1 MHTLG
6 RVSFAAAVGTLLL
19 VALPFVAR
27 AQTQPAGPC
36 QQAFRAC
43 MAKTTASQTN
53 ERVKCL
59 MDSANG
65 WYACLAKNCSATSN
79 SCNKTNECQAHC
91 TEVAGSGG
99 IKTCCK
105 NPTDPYTTTQCP
117 QEIDNKCQANNAQ
130 PTPIPDTSVV
140 DPMNPDDSSLPD
152 TPPATQQ
159 STNQGTGLDDVVGA
173 FDSPDPGATVPPNTT
188 IETELQSMND
198 RFLSDLNQMWQT
210 DLQNPSTQI
219 GDSNSNLQNRS
230 LLDSLRD
237 QWTSYSSPGA
247 GLDLSP
253 PREIPGWA
261 QSYSF
266 RSDTGY
272 IAPASFGPGV
282 IPPPAPTFT
291 QSAANY
297 ASIGRDYAA
306 SYARAIQNQAAV
318 LANRILSST
327 QSLLSQT
334 PPASESFTS
343 PSTQLRDL
351 ANTAQPLPGNVNESI
366 SVSLAQTNN
375 PNTQLE
381 DLATSEDRGVTVT
394 DPNVPVAIPN
404 AVTDVQP
411 RGSIYELYDRYP
423 LVVSNSD
430 IPVGT
435 PYSVVPSGCVGSLC
449 FVTATIPGPADIA
462 QQSPGGPFYVGT
474 SDNSHMMSL
483 GMGPESSDGL
493 NPRMPG
499 TVPIPAVTGLE
510 AEYAE
515 MSQRLLES
523 PNDPDVRAE
532 FNVVQDS
539 LAQARLERLESIPEQ
554 IESLRE
560 MQQNSPN
567 AASTDL
573 NQQIAVLESEYTA
586 LRDGVQNGFPG
597 EGPNG
602 GQTSFNSSDVS
613 NFNVVDPFDPD
624 GSISAQPTAGLEAN
638 LRSSEVLR
646 DMAAQNLIG
655 SVDTF
660 DAEITRLS
668 TSLDAAIE
676 ERGAAL
682 ERGDTDTVDR
692 LTPLIEEGLRLNSD
706 LITSYEQGVNQLGET
721 NAVRAAEIAAMNTE
735 IDRLNASLE
744 VQDPNVGDSLWDKT
758 KNTLSEYTQ
767 SFFDWLSPEPT
778 VEPGIQASAPEVT
791 VDFGDNSLNTQ
802 EAPLVAAEESAAA
815 QQPVAPRE
823 QGTPTRSLA
832 TFYAPGAGGT
842 IEGLYETSRA
852 NLEGEVNSQGNPVPR
867 TLDDVRLGRSEYVT
881 LASAPENYR
890 RFLDM
895 GPVTYVSPIDE
906 VTYTGDRDYAART
919 GAVFSPNLEN
929 VTGYTHD
936 TGGAFTAEGCARWGT
951 CAERLYK
958 YDVAVGDFRGW
969 SARDA
974 SGFVDSQG
982 YGANT
987 MHTWERV
994 SGVQPTGPL
1003 NNVVGT
1009 FQPVVPEAM
1018 TYTSPGSSPF
1028 SYGGDYASV
1037 DFGTD
1042 LNGNTSLASIS
1053 RGPMDFGLSEGPNA
1067 PEFPPVDPPSL
1078 PVEVSSAEPRSW
1090 SDRVGSAFQ
1099 SGLSWLRGPAEIDT
1113 TNGFEDVPD
1122 YESNIGLG
1130 GLNVSPEIGGNELA
1144 GAEGPPAAEAQLAQV
1159 GEDTRTP
1166 LERQMDEE
1174 LERFAENAPPPQTER
1189 GRADVDL
1196 TAARNRIET
1205 ARATIANQLNTG
1217 LRGGNVN
1224 TSILNRAAGSLTA
1237 ARAEMGDAVVAAE
1250 QSGLYSAADLREV
1263 RSDLVEVDKL
1273 IAKVQSSRE
1282 SFGMLDTFGSG
1293 VLQGY
1298 RGEITAMINQGQS
1311 ASSELGGSVGNVR
1324 PDVVKTL
1331 NFGSIPYWGE
1341 TFNPGITGAMQYQDP
1356 LVDSRIVFNEDVGA
1370 INSNT
1375 SGGSLMPAA
1384 QEYISNQ
1391 GMEGPPSET
1400 NEQNPSVWNRFTTGV
1415 SNTWSSWF
1423 GSSEVTPVDTTI
1435 SDVPPVAITETSG
1448 AQPQS
1453 GVIQPQTGA
1462 DFETTTQ
1469 VPSTRVTTETGS
1481 TGRAPAPDSRNTDT
1495 TIRDTRTRES
1505 IFSSLGSGNS
1515 VGTMIGLSQL
1525 LQALNMMS
1533 AQNQAQQPRVSQP
1546 PLTLAPT
1553 PTTPTTPK
1561 PSVAFVA
1568 NPRAVAI
1575 GASSRLVWT
1584 SFRSTECELKNGT
1597 DIIVRGGSSGA
1608 ATTTALSQTTTFT
1621 LICGGAG
1628 GTQSASATVY
1638 VGETPPD
1645 SSGAAQSST
1654 GVTTGTSGASAS
1666 SPNQTSNTQSPYCDP
1681 GLPIDAFIT
1690 CLNALPS
1697 NVNPIQ

>member
-1 MHTLG
+1 MTRALG
-6 RVSFAAAVGTLLL
+6 RAFLIASVFLAAVVPLITFAQGGDPNDPICLKYKQD
-19 VALPFVAR
+19 VQQAR
-27 AQTQPAGPC
+27 AQNKPIPPAPRCDKTVDCGAVSMQRNQSYVASAVVAQTGVAEAICTTEGIC
-36 QQAFRAC
+36 QSLGRAC
-43 MAKTTASQTN
+43 GEQLQG
-53 ERVKCL
+53 RPDL
-59 MDSANG
+59 G
-65 WYACLAKNCSATSN
+65 
-79 SCNKTNECQAHC
+79 
-91 TEVAGSGG
+91 
-99 IKTCCK
+99 
-105 NPTDPYTTTQCP
+105 
-117 QEIDNKCQANNAQ
+117 
-130 PTPIPDTSVV
+130 TPGVV
-140 DPMNPDDSSLPD
+140 DPINAGDENLPD
-152 TPPATQQ
+152 AAAANPEYDPFQPLTDEERIRQAFQETCPGCNPTPTGTVVPNEAGITPQDIERNARLFREYTGVPDSQIPADLPERSLFQQ
-159 STNQGTGLDDVVGA
+159 LNRELSDNWGRWQPDFSVSRSVLPDWALSDFDIANQTGFGA
-173 FDSPDPGATVPPNTT
+173 GREFSPY
-188 IETELQSMND
+188 LQSQTQGA
-198 RFLSDLNQMWQT
+198 RF
-210 DLQNPSTQI
+210 
-219 GDSNSNLQNRS
+219 
-230 LLDSLRD
+230 
-237 QWTSYSSPGA
+237 
-247 GLDLSP
+247 
-253 PREIPGWA
+253 
-261 QSYSF
+261 
-266 RSDTGY
+266 
-272 IAPASFGPGV
+272 APTSFGPGNQI
-282 IPPPAPTFT
+282 IPTSQNSIPLQQIARNVT
-291 QSAANY
+291 AN
-297 ASIGRDYAA
+297 
-306 SYARAIQNQAAV
+306 AIQGVQSWMNSARDALQKYGV
-318 LANRILSST
+318 LPDTST
-327 QSLLSQT
+327 AQLPNTAEQLNLLSQQDITVDT
-334 PPASESFTS
+334 PVSDGISITQSFDASE
-343 PSTQLRDL
+343 QLNKL
-351 ANTAQPLPGNVNESI
+351 ANNSDLPG
-366 SVSLAQTNN
+366 T
-375 PNTQLE
+375 
-381 DLATSEDRGVTVT
+381 T
-394 DPNVPVAIPN
+394 DIDSNVPVIQEIPN

-499 TVPIPAVTGLE
+499 MVPIPAVTGLE

-539 LAQARLERLESIPEQ
+539 LAQARLERLENIPGQ
-554 IESLRE
+554 ISAFEDMLG
-560 MQQNSPN
+560 NSPN
-567 AASTDL
+567 QATTDFLSGRIDNL
-573 NQQIAVLESEYTA
+573 NTEYTA

-744 VQDPNVGDSLWDKT
+744 VQDSNVGDSLWDKT

-767 SFFDWLSPEPT
+767 SFFDWLSPEPA

-791 VDFGDNSLNTQ
+791 VDFGDNSLTTQ
-802 EAPLVAAEESAAA
+802 EAPSVAAEEPAVA
-815 QQPVAPRE
+815 QQPAAPRE
-823 QGTPTRSLA
+823 QGTPTRALA

-867 TLDDVRLGRSEYVT
+867 TLDDVRLGRAEYVT

-1122 YESNIGLG
+1122 FESNIGLG

-1144 GAEGPPAAEAQLAQV
+1144 GAEGPPAAETQLAQV

-1189 GRADVDL
+1189 GRADAGL

-1217 LRGGNVN
+1217 LSGGNVN
-1224 TSILNRAAGSLTA
+1224 TRTLNAAADSLKA
-1237 ARAEMGDAVVAAE
+1237 ARSNLTVALEAAE
-1250 QSGLYSAADLREV
+1250 QSGQYSAADLREV

-1356 LVDSRIVFNEDVGA
+1356 LVDSRVVFNEDVGA
-1370 INSNT
+1370 VNSNT
-1375 SGGSLMPAA
+1375 SGDSLMPAA

-1423 GSSEVTPVDTTI
+1423 GSSEVMPVDTTI

-1481 TGRAPAPDSRNTDT
+1481 TGRAPVPDSRNTDT

-1553 PTTPTTPK
+1553 PTTLK

-1568 NPRAVAI
+1568 NPRAIAI

-1584 SFRSTECELKNGT
+1584 SFRSTECELKSGT
-1597 DIIVRGGSSGA
+1597 DVIVRGGSSGA

-1621 LICGGAG
+1621 LTCGGAG

-1638 VGETPPD
+1638 VGETPPE
-1645 SSGAAQSST
+1645 SSGAAQSSV

-1666 SPNQTSNTQSPYCDP
+1666 SPSQTSNTNSPYCDP

-1697 NVNPIQ
+1697 SVNPIQ